1 MCLVKYSTPELL
13 FFKLSP
19 PAVVIYLIFVLF
31 FDYMGRLWICHSGC
45 SSHFLGLQLL
55 KMLLSK
61 IKMKKKTPNFT
72 SVARNS
78 PLPNRPEADGA
89 LILLE
94 ICQLIKLQKIS
105 LH

>member
-1 MCLVKYSTPELL
+1 
-13 FFKLSP
+13 
-19 PAVVIYLIFVLF
+19 
-31 FDYMGRLWICHSGC
+31 
-45 SSHFLGLQLL
+45 
-55 KMLLSK
+55 
-61 IKMKKKTPNFT
+61 MKKKTPNFT

-105 LH
+105 LHQQIHIICSQTANKTSSLNALIPAFMELGSMNGSTYLVSDK